1 MVATP
6 TIPGAAPAEKI
17 PTATTFNDT
26 CIICEVLVSVTGDMG
41 KMLDDIL
48 EGLRVTGTVFMPVD
62 TVETLKTETV
72 EMLNGT
78 TDLLNDIMVCGRIGL
93 FA

>member
-1 MVATP
+1 
-6 TIPGAAPAEKI
+6 
-17 PTATTFNDT
+17 
-26 CIICEVLVSVTGDMG
+26 VSVTVEMSGDMG
-41 KMLDDIL
+41 EMLDDIL

-72 EMLNGT
+72 EMLNGVT
-78 TDLLNDIMVCGRIGL
+78 EVLNDIMVCGRIGL